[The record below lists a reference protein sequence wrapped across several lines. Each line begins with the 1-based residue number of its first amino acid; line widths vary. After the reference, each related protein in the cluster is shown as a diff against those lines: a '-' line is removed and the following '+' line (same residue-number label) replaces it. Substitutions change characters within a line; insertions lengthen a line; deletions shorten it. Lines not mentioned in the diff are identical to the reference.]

1 MTEAQVLALLG
12 TLAGLFIAALTI
24 WKFIQSHIH
33 HAVKDAKDQAS
44 SAGALATLTQNL
56 LAEHKLHVAEN
67 YVTKAGMR
75 EFRDEVMGG
84 IKELK
89 GSVSG
94 LHERMDQVIMADRQR
109 PP

>member
-56 LAEHKLHVAEN
+56 LAEHQIRDHPAASAPRRGDGRHQGAEGKR
-67 YVTKAGMR
+67 VGPAR
-75 EFRDEVMGG
+75 
-84 IKELK
+84 
-89 GSVSG
+89 
-94 LHERMDQVIMADRQR
+94 ADG
-109 PP
+109 PGHHG